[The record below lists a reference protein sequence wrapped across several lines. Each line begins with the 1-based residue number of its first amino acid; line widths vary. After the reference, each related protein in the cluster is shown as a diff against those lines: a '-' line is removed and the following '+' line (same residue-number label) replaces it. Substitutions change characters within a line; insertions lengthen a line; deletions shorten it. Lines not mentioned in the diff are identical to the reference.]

1 MRKKMLSFHPSRL
14 KFILSVGGLCFIIW
28 LILRTP
34 NPFTVSLPKDGESPF
49 GMDAFSYWLAQAS
62 SYRDNLTIS
71 GFAAWRYA
79 PIWLPILWLP
89 QHLTFILFA
98 YLIAA
103 VEFACLLYLT
113 RSWVLGSFC
122 FIFVG
127 FEIFEGNIYLLSAAL
142 LIFILRHVSQK
153 PYLAGLWSFFLLTKV
168 TPFILVSWH
177 LFRGEWRQLTWALGM
192 GGLIIGL
199 GLLLDRT
206 TWLAWI
212 SSFMTTS
219 TDVIQ
224 ASPLGLTLP
233 IRLGISLVL
242 VAIGA
247 RSNRQIFLVPAL
259 FLAMPT
265 IWWHT
270 YSILIAFYAAARLDQ
285 GSPKTIAR
293 TNENLPAPAETSIIK
308 A

>member
-1 MRKKMLSFHPSRL
+1 LGWTPSPTGWLRL
-14 KFILSVGGLCFIIW
+14 VLIEIIY
-28 LILRTP
+28 
-34 NPFTVSLPKDGESPF
+34 PFLVWP
-49 GMDAFSYWLAQAS
+49 
-62 SYRDNLTIS
+62 S
-71 GFAAWRYA
+71 GRYA

-122 FIFVG
+122 FVFVG

-142 LIFILRHVSQK
+142 LIFILRHVGQK

-168 TPFILVSWH
+168 TPFILVTWH
-177 LFRGEWRQLTWALGM
+177 FFRGEWRQLLWALGIS
-192 GGLIIGL
+192 GLIIGL
-199 GLLLDRT
+199 GLLLDRA

-212 SSFMTTS
+212 SSFITTS
-219 TDVIQ
+219 SDVVQ
-224 ASPLGLTLP
+224 VSPLGLALP

-285 GSPKTIAR
+285 AGRKATPT
-293 TNENLPAPAETSIIK
+293 TENLLAPAEPSIIE